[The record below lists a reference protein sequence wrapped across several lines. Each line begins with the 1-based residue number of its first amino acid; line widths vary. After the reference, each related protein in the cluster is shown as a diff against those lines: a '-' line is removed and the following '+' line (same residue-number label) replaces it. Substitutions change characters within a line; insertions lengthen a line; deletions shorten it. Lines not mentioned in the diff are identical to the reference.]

1 MGGQINVANGLN
13 QFTPGRGVG
22 FAYDARGNMSS
33 DGVNAYGYDILNR
46 LISRGSATLGYDPAG
61 RLYQSVAV
69 GVTTRMLYDGAAMIG
84 EYNASNALQRRFVHG
99 PGMDEPLVWY
109 EGSGTS
115 DRRWLLADERGS
127 IVAVT
132 NAAGAATNINTYDE
146 YGVPGASNVGRFQNT
161 GQMWLS
167 EVGVYHYKNRAYAP
181 ALGRFLQTDPIGTA
195 GGVNLY
201 AYVGGDPVNFT
212 DTWGLEKG
220 EKPIVV
226 TGLPCAAVPECMRLR
241 QERLR
246 LEAERAAAQQWLR
259 NMQELFGLGHDYTV
273 TNKVCNAALG
283 PAAQVEALGS
293 AAYPGQNPYSQVQ
306 SGQFYIVTD
315 PRNGLPGGIVRSTV
329 SNRGFTVTNVTTPL
343 HVFAGRVDRTISANA
358 AGTYITTHGVGT
370 SPGIVLPPPVPPLLA
385 YIPGPVLDAINQSQG
400 PELFNAVDAALA
412 ERLAESNPA
421 C

>member
-1 MGGQINVANGLN
+1 MIA
-13 QFTPGRGVG
+13 PG
-22 FAYDARGNMSS
+22 DAHHMSR

-61 RLYQSVAV
+61 RLYQSVAA
-69 GVTTRMLYDGAAMIG
+69 GFTTRMLYDGASMIG

-109 EGSGTS
+109 EGAGTS

-132 NAAGAATNINTYDE
+132 NAAGAATSINTYDE
-146 YGVPGASNVGRFQNT
+146 YGVPGASNTGRFQYT

-167 EVGVYHYKNRAYAP
+167 EVGVYHYRARAYAP
-181 ALGRFLQTDPIGTA
+181 ALGRFLQTDPIGAA

-212 DTWGLEKG
+212 DPWGLEKG

-246 LEAERAAAQQWLR
+246 LEAERAATLARARAVIALVR
-259 NMQELFGLGHDYTV
+259 GTRAGG
-273 TNKVCNAALG
+273 AALSAPTLPPETTCSLIEAGNTFVSASQLLSVAAAVALVAGGGALVVGAVIGG
-283 PAAQVEALGS
+283 PAIAAGYVGGVAALQVAGALGIGAGLS
-293 AAYPGQNPYSQVQ
+293 LTAGGVLQGFGGESWDNAL
-306 SGQFYIVTD
+306 
-315 PRNGLPGGIVRSTV
+315 NGAGALAFGG
-329 SNRGFTVTNVTTPL
+329 
-343 HVFAGRVDRTISANA
+343 VFGRA
-358 AGTYITTHGVGT
+358 T
-370 SPGIVLPPPVPPLLA
+370 SPFTRGATLSVRERAMQRFASNGTALTGGAIDAALFALPPP
-385 YIPGPVLDAINQSQG
+385 SQ
-400 PELFNAVDAALA
+400 
-412 ERLAESNPA
+412 PA